1 VFCSRC
7 GAGFENNSRFCKVCG
22 SPVGM
27 AGVPP
32 VVAGSLGPQQTSGKA
47 IASLV
52 CGCFSFSVL
61 TAIPAVVLGHLSL
74 SEIRKSAGRLRGEGL
89 AIAGLVLGY
98 LGLVSVHIILIIA
111 AIAIPNLVRS
121 RTAANESSAVSAI
134 RTLNKSQAT
143 YVDLHPKAGFTCELT
158 DLSRAGLIGSDLASG
173 NRSSYVIKLLNCAAE
188 SPGGANVKYQ
198 VVAYPMTKGKSGNRA
213 FCSDESGLIRF
224 DADGSAQACLESGAV
239 LQ

>member
-32 VVAGSLGPQQTSGKA
+32 VVAGSLGPQQTGGKA

-98 LGLVSVHIILIIA
+98 LGLVCIPFILIIA
-111 AIAIPNLVRS
+111 AIAIPNLLRA
-121 RTAANESSAVSAI
+121 RMAANESSAVSAI
-134 RTLNKSQAT
+134 RTLNAAQISYSSLQ
-143 YVDLHPKAGFTCELT
+143 PKAGFTCELS
-158 DLSRAGLIGSDLASG
+158 DLSRAGLIESDVAGGSRSG
-173 NRSSYVIKLLNCAAE
+173 YITKLLNCTAD

-198 VVAYPMTKGKSGNRA
+198 VVAYPMTKGQSGNRA
-213 FCSDESGLIRF
+213 FCSDESAVIRV